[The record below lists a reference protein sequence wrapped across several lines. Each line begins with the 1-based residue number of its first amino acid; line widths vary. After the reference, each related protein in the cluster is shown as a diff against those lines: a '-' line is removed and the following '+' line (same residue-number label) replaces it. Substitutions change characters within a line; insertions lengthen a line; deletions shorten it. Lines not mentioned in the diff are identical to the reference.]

1 MDFVQLIRS
10 IVAIWL
16 EIAKGRRFTGVVMA
30 PRRRRY
36 ELGTLFCEKV
46 FPLDGV

>member
-16 EIAKGRRFTGVVMA
+16 EIPWVPMV
-30 PRRRRY
+30 PRGY
-36 ELGTLFCEKV
+36 ELGTLFCEKG